1 MDNAV
6 LVFMEGNRA
15 AHRFCAETE
24 GREVLAKVAKE
35 GGSASL
41 LITEGA
47 DVELI
52 YLVSRELRDKVATAK
67 ADLTASHHVKVA
79 LDQEKVPMDLDLRKA
94 IHRAFGTLLAGVP
107 LVS

>member
-6 LVFMEGNRA
+6 LVFMEGKRA
-15 AHRFCAETE
+15 AHRFCTEAE
-24 GREVLAKVAKE
+24 GRQVLSKVAEE

-52 YLVSRELRDKVATAK
+52 YLVSRELRDKVAAAK
-67 ADLTASHHVKVA
+67 TNLMASHRVNVA
-79 LDQEKVPMDLDLRKA
+79 LDQEKVPLDLDLRRA
-94 IHRAFGTLLAGVP
+94 IHRAFGNLLARPAV
-107 LVS
+107 